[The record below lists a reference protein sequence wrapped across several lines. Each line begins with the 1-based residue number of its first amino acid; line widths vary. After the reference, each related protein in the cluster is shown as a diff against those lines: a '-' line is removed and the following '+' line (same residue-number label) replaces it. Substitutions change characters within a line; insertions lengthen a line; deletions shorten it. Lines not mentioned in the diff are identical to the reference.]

1 MTPDAQHPQRCTA
14 SATFIRQSDCGDRSL
29 LPSKQVC
36 GDCHYLTHSS
46 TPAPAGYVI
55 TESMLEEL
63 QGDANLF
70 EISDFPK
77 TAASL
82 ESMIGNIRSRPTP
95 ATAGCPRWRD
105 GECKATWGLVEEEA
119 ASKAREQVL
128 EELRKISFEI
138 GWVEDTPPH
147 KKHTKRVVKFEDIE
161 SLRQHKGGTS

>member
-46 TPAPAGYVI
+46 TPAPAGYII
-55 TESMLEEL
+55 TEEEL
-63 QGDANLF
+63 VTVDIFLSSQSPEYPERVADEL
-70 EISDFPK
+70 I
-77 TAASL
+77 AA
-82 ESMIGNIRSRPTP
+82 IRSHPTP

-119 ASKAREQVL
+119 ASEAREQVL
-128 EELRKISFEI
+128 EEALQAVDQIAVIYGIDDQLRTHLSES
-138 GWVEDTPPH
+138 
-147 KKHTKRVVKFEDIE
+147 IE
-161 SLRQHKGGTS
+161 SLRQHKGGTSE